1 MKFFQLFIFIVA
13 LSQVESF
20 LPFSLTQL
28 NFLKSEQQQ
37 YSKKTE
43 TPEAIA
49 RTTTISTTTTST
61 TTTSTT
67 TTSTTTT
74 STTTTS
80 TTTTATTTEEI
91 ESVFEK
97 NVWLDNILQLIIER
111 IIRLAKLLF
120 QKFIMK
126 QDISLAD
133 FLMNVLVA

>member
-49 RTTTISTTTTST
+49 R
-61 TTTSTT
+61 
-67 TTSTTTT
+67 TTTT

>member
-43 TPEAIA
+43 SPEAIA
-49 RTTTISTTTTST
+49 RT

>member
-28 NFLKSEQQQ
+28 NFLKSDQQQ

-43 TPEAIA
+43 TPEAIT
-49 RTTTISTTTTST
+49 RTTTTSTTTTST

-80 TTTTATTTEEI
+80 TTT
-91 ESVFEK
+91 
-97 NVWLDNILQLIIER
+97 IIER